1 MHFGLYSWLKKP
13 VCQFYNQVR
22 DSKLEFVTS
31 NLYLSKTTAQN
42 MLKNYNAMMVTYDQ
56 GEG

>member
-1 MHFGLYSWLKKP
+1 MICILHYILGWKS
-13 VCQFYNQVR
+13 QFNNQVR

-56 GEG
+56 G